1 MKRFT
6 LRDRPHS
13 ARAGFSLAEL
23 MVVIVILG
31 LLATVVVPKVVDKL
45 AKGQVGVA
53 KTSIITIAVA
63 VTEYA
68 INNAGRYPD
77 SLDVLVEPDENGK
90 SYLDLTTVPTDPW
103 GNPFEYQPPVGI
115 EPFRVICYGKDG
127 VPGGEGDDRDF
138 DNVMIKNKEI

>member
-6 LRDRPHS
+6 HTPAGQSPRS
-13 ARAGFSLAEL
+13 GFSLAEL

-31 LLATVVVPKVVDKL
+31 LLATVVVPKVIDKL
-45 AKGQVGVA
+45 ATSQVGVA
-53 KTSIITIAVA
+53 KASIISIAGA

-68 INNAGRYPD
+68 INNAGRYPE
-77 SLDVLVEPDENGK
+77 SIDVLVQPDENGK
-90 SYLDLTTVPTDPW
+90 SYLDLSTTPTDPW
-103 GNPFEYQPPVGI
+103 GNPFEYQPPIGT